1 MKINSEELDSTN
13 NSNHNSSNN
22 NDSSNSDVKNKELQN
37 TLLDNEQS
45 LNDSFIDAQE
55 DDPIGEPEKAKSDK
69 EMPLEDTS
77 TTADTTTSTTA
88 DTTTSTT
95 ADTYTPNEDN
105 NEDNNNDNRNES
117 GSYATSTDS
126 DDSSDSLEDPNNL
139 EKMILSTGIRVG
151 TPIKTKFMS
160 SFITRANPEGLYIL
174 DISKTLA
181 RIDVA
186 AKFIG
191 RTNIANVA
199 VTSAR
204 EYGKTPIEKFCELTG
219 ARGIFGRFMPGTF
232 TNPSLPKYLEPEI
245 VIVTDPQADEQA
257 VLEATRAGVPV
268 IALSNSDNIT
278 SKVDLVIP
286 SNNRGRKALATVYWL
301 LTKEVLKKQG
311 KIKSDSEMPMTID
324 EFEAKLVEELI

>member
-1 MKINSEELDSTN
+1 MIERISDSA
-13 NSNHNSSNN
+13 S
-22 NDSSNSDVKNKELQN
+22 
-37 TLLDNEQS
+37 
-45 LNDSFIDAQE
+45 
-55 DDPIGEPEKAKSDK
+55 
-69 EMPLEDTS
+69 
-77 TTADTTTSTTA
+77 
-88 DTTTSTT
+88 
-95 ADTYTPNEDN
+95 
-105 NEDNNNDNRNES
+105 
-117 GSYATSTDS
+117 STDYTDHEES
-126 DDSSDSLEDPNNL
+126 KDDSSVNYDDSINIQTENETESVSSISSDSRDFSSESIDSTSTNSSQFNDDESTESLEDPNNL

-151 TPIKTKFMS
+151 TPIKTKFMTP
-160 SFITRANPEGLYIL
+160 FITRANPEGLYIL

-199 VTSAR
+199 VTSSR

-278 SKVDLVIP
+278 SKVDVVIP
-286 SNNRGRKALATVYWL
+286 TNNRGRKALATVYWL

-311 KIKSDSEMPMTID
+311 KIKSDSEMPLAID
-324 EFEAKLVEELI
+324 DFEAKLVEEVI

>member
-1 MKINSEELDSTN
+1 MEQYIMNMKTDELN
-13 NSNHNSSNN
+13 
-22 NDSSNSDVKNKELQN
+22 
-37 TLLDNEQS
+37 S
-45 LNDSFIDAQE
+45 LNDSDNEQIDKTVN
-55 DDPIGEPEKAKSDK
+55 DDASKTEEENSI
-69 EMPLEDTS
+69 
-77 TTADTTTSTTA
+77 DTTSVSEEAPENYENSDQTTQTSVG
-88 DTTTSTT
+88 D
-95 ADTYTPNEDN
+95 E
-105 NEDNNNDNRNES
+105 
-117 GSYATSTDS
+117 
-126 DDSSDSLEDPNNL
+126 DSSSSSDTVEQSESLEDPNNL

-151 TPIKTKFMS
+151 TPIKTKFMT

-311 KIKSDSEMPMTID
+311 KIKSDSEMSLTID
-324 EFEAKLVEELI
+324 DFEAKLVEELI

>member
-1 MKINSEELDSTN
+1 MIEVNTDSDSL
-13 NSNHNSSNN
+13 SNY
-22 NDSSNSDVKNKELQN
+22 
-37 TLLDNEQS
+37 
-45 LNDSFIDAQE
+45 A
-55 DDPIGEPEKAKSDK
+55 
-69 EMPLEDTS
+69 
-77 TTADTTTSTTA
+77 
-88 DTTTSTT
+88 
-95 ADTYTPNEDN
+95 
-105 NEDNNNDNRNES
+105 DNNNNSKTTIHSEEYKNSINDDNDERMSSTINTSDSGNDSNES
-117 GSYATSTDS
+117 NQSDRDLSDS
-126 DDSSDSLEDPNNL
+126 VNEKNSESLEDPNNL

-151 TPIKTKFMS
+151 TPIKTKFMA

-191 RTNIANVA
+191 RTNISNVA
-199 VTSAR
+199 VTSSR

-278 SKVDLVIP
+278 SKVDVVIP
-286 SNNRGRKALATVYWL
+286 TNNRGRKALATVYWL

-311 KIKSDSEMPMTID
+311 KIKSDSEMPLAID
-324 EFEAKLVEELI
+324 DFEAKLVEEVI

>member
-1 MKINSEELDSTN
+1 MEQCITNMNFEGLNSDTN
-13 NSNHNSSNN
+13 SKDEII
-22 NDSSNSDVKNKELQN
+22 NDSSNNSNIDSQN
-37 TLLDNEQS
+37 ALSPDPEISTSSTNS
-45 LNDSFIDAQE
+45 NGIDIENA
-55 DDPIGEPEKAKSDK
+55 
-69 EMPLEDTS
+69 
-77 TTADTTTSTTA
+77 
-88 DTTTSTT
+88 
-95 ADTYTPNEDN
+95 
-105 NEDNNNDNRNES
+105 ES
-117 GSYATSTDS
+117 GFDSKMDQKNEHIGS
-126 DDSSDSLEDPNNL
+126 DDSSINSSDSDNDEENQNLEDPNNL

-151 TPIKTKFMS
+151 TPIKTKFMN

-232 TNPSLPKYLEPEI
+232 TNPSLPKYMEPEI
-245 VIVTDPQADEQA
+245 VIVTDPQADQQA

-268 IALSNSDNIT
+268 IAISNSDNVT

-286 SNNRGRKALATVYWL
+286 ANNRGRKALATVYWL
-301 LTKEVLKKQG
+301 LAREVLKRQG
-311 KIKSDSEMPMTID
+311 AIKSDNEMKMSID
-324 EFEAKLVEELI
+324 DFETKLVEEIS

>member
-1 MKINSEELDSTN
+1 MNMNTDELDTLDDSNNENLDKPVNDVTSKTEEEN
-13 NSNHNSSNN
+13 SKNITSNAEETPEIYGNSNQIEQTSIGDEEASNSS
-22 NDSSNSDVKNKELQN
+22 DMA
-37 TLLDNEQS
+37 EQS
-45 LNDSFIDAQE
+45 E
-55 DDPIGEPEKAKSDK
+55 
-69 EMPLEDTS
+69 
-77 TTADTTTSTTA
+77 
-88 DTTTSTT
+88 
-95 ADTYTPNEDN
+95 
-105 NEDNNNDNRNES
+105 
-117 GSYATSTDS
+117 
-126 DDSSDSLEDPNNL
+126 SLEDPNNL

-151 TPIKTKFMS
+151 TPIKTKFMT

-311 KIKSDSEMPMTID
+311 KIKSDSEMPLTID
-324 EFEAKLVEELI
+324 DFEAKLVEELI

>member
-1 MKINSEELDSTN
+1 MNRNTEELDSID
-13 NSNHNSSNN
+13 NSNNEQLDKTVNDDPSKTEDEDSTNTTINTEETSETSSQIEQSTVGNEESS
-22 NDSSNSDVKNKELQN
+22 SSNSTSEMA
-37 TLLDNEQS
+37 EQS
-45 LNDSFIDAQE
+45 E
-55 DDPIGEPEKAKSDK
+55 
-69 EMPLEDTS
+69 
-77 TTADTTTSTTA
+77 
-88 DTTTSTT
+88 
-95 ADTYTPNEDN
+95 
-105 NEDNNNDNRNES
+105 
-117 GSYATSTDS
+117 
-126 DDSSDSLEDPNNL
+126 SLEDPNNL

-151 TPIKTKFMS
+151 TPIKTKFMT

-278 SKVDLVIP
+278 AKVDLVIP

-311 KIKSDSEMPMTID
+311 KIKSDSEMPLTID
-324 EFEAKLVEELI
+324 DFEAKLVEELI

>member
-1 MKINSEELDSTN
+1 MIEQNSDSSSS
-13 NSNHNSSNN
+13 SNYEQEKYENSSVNEYEN
-22 NDSSNSDVKNKELQN
+22 TTYSETENETNSQITSSPSKD
-37 TLLDNEQS
+37 
-45 LNDSFIDAQE
+45 I
-55 DDPIGEPEKAKSDK
+55 
-69 EMPLEDTS
+69 
-77 TTADTTTSTTA
+77 
-88 DTTTSTT
+88 
-95 ADTYTPNEDN
+95 
-105 NEDNNNDNRNES
+105 
-117 GSYATSTDS
+117 
-126 DDSSDSLEDPNNL
+126 SSDSIESSSSNLPNSETENSDSIEDPNNL

-199 VTSAR
+199 VTSSR

-278 SKVDLVIP
+278 SKVDVVIP
-286 SNNRGRKALATVYWL
+286 TNNRGRKALATVYWL

-311 KIKSDSEMPMTID
+311 KIKSDSDMPLAID
-324 EFEAKLVEELI
+324 DFEAKLVEEVI

>member
-1 MKINSEELDSTN
+1 MNTDELDTLDDSNNENLDKPVNDVTSKTEEEN
-13 NSNHNSSNN
+13 SKNITSNAEETPEIYGNSNQIEQTSIGDEEASNSS
-22 NDSSNSDVKNKELQN
+22 DMA
-37 TLLDNEQS
+37 EQS
-45 LNDSFIDAQE
+45 E
-55 DDPIGEPEKAKSDK
+55 
-69 EMPLEDTS
+69 
-77 TTADTTTSTTA
+77 
-88 DTTTSTT
+88 
-95 ADTYTPNEDN
+95 
-105 NEDNNNDNRNES
+105 
-117 GSYATSTDS
+117 
-126 DDSSDSLEDPNNL
+126 SLEDPNNL

-151 TPIKTKFMS
+151 TPIKTKFMT

-311 KIKSDSEMPMTID
+311 KIKSDSEMPLTID
-324 EFEAKLVEELI
+324 DFEAKLVEELI

>member
-1 MKINSEELDSTN
+1 MKSEELDSTHD
-13 NSNHNSSNN
+13 SNLNN
-22 NDSSNSDVKNKELQN
+22 NNYSDPDVEKEEIQN
-37 TLLDNEQS
+37 TSLGNEQS
-45 LNDSFIDAQE
+45 TKEDSSEQVNQDGGSQASE
-55 DDPIGEPEKAKSDK
+55 LEKNVELD
-69 EMPLEDTS
+69 ES
-77 TTADTTTSTTA
+77 TTNTETTTSN
-88 DTTTSTT
+88 S
-95 ADTYTPNEDN
+95 EDQGGEN
-105 NEDNNNDNRNES
+105 T
-117 GSYATSTDS
+117 SYASSANPDET
-126 DDSSDSLEDPNNL
+126 SDSLEDPNNL

-324 EFEAKLVEELI
+324 DFEAKLVEELI

>member
-1 MKINSEELDSTN
+1 MFEKVSDSYSQDSYSDKDNVEDSFDNSAEVGTESD
-13 NSNHNSSNN
+13 
-22 NDSSNSDVKNKELQN
+22 SNSISSDSNDI
-37 TLLDNEQS
+37 TSQS
-45 LNDSFIDAQE
+45 E
-55 DDPIGEPEKAKSDK
+55 
-69 EMPLEDTS
+69 
-77 TTADTTTSTTA
+77 DTTTNTNTNGAPDSITGDE
-88 DTTTSTT
+88 DT
-95 ADTYTPNEDN
+95 
-105 NEDNNNDNRNES
+105 
-117 GSYATSTDS
+117 
-126 DDSSDSLEDPNNL
+126 DSLEDPNNL

-151 TPIKTKFMS
+151 TPIKTKFMA

-191 RTNIANVA
+191 RVSISNVA
-199 VTSAR
+199 VTSSR
-204 EYGKTPIEKFCELTG
+204 EYGKTPVEKFCELTG

-257 VLEATRAGVPV
+257 VLESTRAGVPV

-278 SKVDLVIP
+278 SKVDIVIP
-286 SNNRGRKALATVYWL
+286 TNNRGRKALATVYWL

-311 KIKSDSEMPMTID
+311 KIKSDSEMPLTID
-324 EFEAKLVEELI
+324 DFEAKLVEEVI

>member
-1 MKINSEELDSTN
+1 MEQCITNMNPEELNSAN
-13 NSNHNSSNN
+13 NSKNEII
-22 NDSSNSDVKNKELQN
+22 NDSSNNSNIDSKNTTLPDSEINMQSSSSSDNDFEDPEGEVDQK
-37 TLLDNEQS
+37 NEQIG
-45 LNDSFIDAQE
+45 NEDSF
-55 DDPIGEPEKAKSDK
+55 
-69 EMPLEDTS
+69 M
-77 TTADTTTSTTA
+77 
-88 DTTTSTT
+88 
-95 ADTYTPNEDN
+95 N
-105 NEDNNNDNRNES
+105 
-117 GSYATSTDS
+117 
-126 DDSSDSLEDPNNL
+126 SSDSDTDDEDQNLEDPNNL

-151 TPIKTKFMS
+151 TPIKTKFMN

-191 RTNIANVA
+191 RTNIVNVA

-232 TNPSLPKYLEPEI
+232 TNPSLPKYMEPEI

-311 KIKSDSEMPMTID
+311 KIKSDSDMPLTID
-324 EFEAKLVEELI
+324 DFEAKLVEELI

>member
-1 MKINSEELDSTN
+1 MIEKNSES
-13 NSNHNSSNN
+13 SSSNN
-22 NDSSNSDVKNKELQN
+22 SDQENYDNSSVNEYENTIAEETENENDSQAASSTSKDFPSESTESSSYSSNSETENSE
-37 TLLDNEQS
+37 
-45 LNDSFIDAQE
+45 
-55 DDPIGEPEKAKSDK
+55 
-69 EMPLEDTS
+69 
-77 TTADTTTSTTA
+77 
-88 DTTTSTT
+88 
-95 ADTYTPNEDN
+95 
-105 NEDNNNDNRNES
+105 
-117 GSYATSTDS
+117 
-126 DDSSDSLEDPNNL
+126 SLEDPNNL

-199 VTSAR
+199 VTSSR

-257 VLEATRAGVPV
+257 VIEATRAGVPV

-278 SKVDLVIP
+278 SKVDVIIP
-286 SNNRGRKALATVYWL
+286 TNNRGRKALATVYWL

-311 KIKSDSEMPMTID
+311 KIKSDSDMPLAID
-324 EFEAKLVEELI
+324 DFEAKLVEEVI